1 MLKNGENKL
10 APFKLDHNLFADV
23 TNSDIHNNLQD
34 QYDLYE
40 TPNHNQI
47 GCNKHFA
54 DSPYSTDFYHIVRGQ
69 EFNFCLYNKC
79 AILISFVLLTA
90 IIFYTSNSI
99 TTKIY

>member
-47 GCNKHFA
+47 G
-54 DSPYSTDFYHIVRGQ
+54 
-69 EFNFCLYNKC
+69 
-79 AILISFVLLTA
+79 
-90 IIFYTSNSI
+90 
-99 TTKIY
+99 